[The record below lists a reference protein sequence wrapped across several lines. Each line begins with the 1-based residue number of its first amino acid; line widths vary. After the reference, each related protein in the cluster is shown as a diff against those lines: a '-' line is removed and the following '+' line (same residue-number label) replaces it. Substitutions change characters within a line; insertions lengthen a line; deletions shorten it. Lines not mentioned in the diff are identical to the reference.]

1 MGPKCRVEVFHFP
14 ADHVPWVLPKGRG
27 GSPRPGAVPGEP
39 GWFPTRAPPGVTPR
53 GGETRAQEEARQA
66 GRSWERPLRTASALS
81 PPGRFPWKMVSQALV
96 LSPLSGGPQP
106 IAEQVSALLAGVQ
119 PVLPASA
126 GHRAPGTGHRP
137 CGRTWDLLGCRFSG
151 GGFLIAGAVLLPWDG
166 HIQCIGEVFTVG
178 EVPGSEQGMGWPGRG
193 NLPPPAPHPTLP
205 RSLVPRLPLCI
216 FFSH

>member
-27 GSPRPGAVPGEP
+27 GSPRPSAVPGEP

-151 GGFLIAGAVLLPWDG
+151 GFFSLRGQFCC
-166 HIQCIGEVFTVG
+166 H
-178 EVPGSEQGMGWPGRG
+178 GMGTFNALGKC
-193 NLPPPAPHPTLP
+193 LL
-205 RSLVPRLPLCI
+205 
-216 FFSH
+216 